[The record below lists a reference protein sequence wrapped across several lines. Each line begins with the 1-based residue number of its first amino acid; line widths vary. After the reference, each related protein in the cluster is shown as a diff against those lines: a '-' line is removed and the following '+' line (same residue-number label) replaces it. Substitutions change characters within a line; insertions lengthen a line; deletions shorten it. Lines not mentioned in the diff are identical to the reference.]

1 MDGREV
7 GQHVRRFTR
16 GGTTGNTI
24 FLCLP
29 ISRELLKTVL
39 LSCICLYLKGFSL
52 YKSIYSSVPK
62 GLRDFAH
69 ILSYI
74 PSETIESVISAC
86 KIAIQSETISKDV
99 RKRRNKKQ
107 QNPHPK
113 FILVLNTPRSRYNQ
127 LLRAEL

>member
-1 MDGREV
+1 M
-7 GQHVRRFTR
+7 HMS
-16 GGTTGNTI
+16 
-24 FLCLP
+24 LP
-29 ISRELLKTVL
+29 EELLIVQEHL
-39 LSCICLYLKGFSL
+39 QQR
-52 YKSIYSSVPK
+52 PQ
-62 GLRDFAH
+62 GLIDFAH

-86 KIAIQSETISKDV
+86 KIAIQSETIRKDV